1 MSVWPEPLD
10 REHIVMGV
18 RGEGDTA
25 LVPVNLWIRILS
37 ELERLQEIEAA
48 AVNAVYTH
56 DGPVTRQEQA
66 LIDLLAR
73 GEPGGT

>member
-1 MSVWPEPLD
+1 MSVWPDPLD
-10 REHIVMGV
+10 REHIIMHARV
-18 RGEGDTA
+18 EGDMA
-25 LVPVNLWIRILS
+25 LVPINLWIRILS

-56 DGPVTRQEQA
+56 DGLVTRQEQA

-73 GEPGGT
+73 GT